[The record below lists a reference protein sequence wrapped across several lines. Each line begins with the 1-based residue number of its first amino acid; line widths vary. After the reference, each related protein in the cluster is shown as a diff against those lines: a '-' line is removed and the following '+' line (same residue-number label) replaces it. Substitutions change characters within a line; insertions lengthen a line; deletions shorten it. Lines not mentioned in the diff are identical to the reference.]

1 MSRESRRQRGA
12 LHEMYKTQRKA
23 KYEGRKKAR
32 EHFTKNY
39 RVDQKKVG
47 EAIAALSEYYGEK
60 FKRSAYTS
68 EELLDIYEKIFV
80 NNEKFPDLN
89 ESERDEIN
97 RRLNQSGIPIQIKEA
112 TKPKLAVDLTA
123 IRTKLQTEFPW

>member
-12 LHEMYKTQRKA
+12 LHEMYKVQGEA
-23 KYEGRKKAR
+23 KYEGRKKAK
-32 EHFTKNY
+32 ENFTKNY
-39 RVDQKKVG
+39 KIDQKKVG
-47 EAIAALSEYYGEK
+47 EAIGALSQYYGDEFRK
-60 FKRSAYTS
+60 SAYTS

-89 ESERDEIN
+89 ESERNEVN

-112 TKPKLAVDLTA
+112 TKPKIAVDLTA
-123 IRTKLQTEFPW
+123 IRTKLETEFPW

>member
-12 LHEMYKTQRKA
+12 LHEMYKAQREA
-23 KYEGRKKAR
+23 KYEGRKKAKK
-32 EHFTKNY
+32 HFTKNY
-39 RVDQKKVG
+39 KVDQKKVG
-47 EAIAALSEYYGEK
+47 EAIAALAEYYGK
-60 FKRSAYTS
+60 DFKRSAYTS

-80 NNEKFPDLN
+80 SNEKFPDLN
-89 ESERDEIN
+89 ESERDEVN
-97 RRLNQSGIPIQIKEA
+97 RKLNQSGIPIQIKEA